1 MQTEQVTRRYR
12 VLLSAA
18 LIAIFFLATTSK
30 AIPVMKDIND
40 KINHA
45 FAFYTL
51 ALLVDFSWPKT
62 PFRAPKF
69 CPLLAYGLVIEVV
82 QYFLA
87 YRTFS
92 VLDLGADAVGL
103 FFYWF
108 TVPLLLRIAPLS
120 RRWKD

>member
-1 MQTEQVTRRYR
+1 M
-12 VLLSAA
+12 LG
-18 LIAIFFLATTSK
+18 IASCVIIYLATTNRE
-30 AIPVMKDIND
+30 IPVVKDIND

-51 ALLVDFSWPKT
+51 ALLVDFSWPRT